1 MSGAKLPDKISGF
14 VVNEQKIRWKMV
26 FILYKSSE
34 VFQGRV
40 ELLFWKVFRVFWLV
54 FLLLR
59 HSSILESKLGLIQ
72 KVFQFVQEWVFESWS
87 IQKQKLKCTLLRM
100 VFELLTWIFA
110 SWTISYGSKEGIFWD
125 KFKFSNFY
133 PSSIFVSWSKNV
145 LKIQWGK
152 FENFDP

>member
-14 VVNEQKIRWKMV
+14 VVNQQKIQCEMV
-26 FILYKSSE
+26 FILYKSWE
-34 VFQGRV
+34 VFQSRV

-87 IQKQKLKCTLLRM
+87 IQKQMLNTIWVVDKSQKKSPLEIPSTTWFLLVGQENCKKYFWGTRFSKFWLYLKKCQKIIKNTYLRM
-100 VFELLTWIFA
+100 
-110 SWTISYGSKEGIFWD
+110 
-125 KFKFSNFY
+125 
-133 PSSIFVSWSKNV
+133 P
-145 LKIQWGK
+145 KI
-152 FENFDP
+152 